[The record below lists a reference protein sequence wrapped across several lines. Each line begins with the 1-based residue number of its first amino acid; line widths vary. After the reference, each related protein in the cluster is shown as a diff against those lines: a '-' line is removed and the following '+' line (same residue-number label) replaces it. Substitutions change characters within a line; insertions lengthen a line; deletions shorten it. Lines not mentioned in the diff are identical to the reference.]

1 MANILD
7 TILGSTTPSH
17 TDDLQSEGPSPV
29 HIQDGEFE
37 ELVLGSDKPVIV
49 DFWAPWCMP
58 CRMIAPALEK
68 LAAEYDGRALIA
80 KVNTDENP
88 HWAIHY
94 GVQGIPTLL
103 FFKEGQEMDR
113 IVGVVPA
120 GQIKERLDRLL

>member
-1 MANILD
+1 MPNILD
-7 TILGSTTPSH
+7 KILGGSAQSRSTDGPG
-17 TDDLQSEGPSPV
+17 EGPSPV
-29 HIQDGEFE
+29 HIEDGEFE
-37 ELVLGSDKPVIV
+37 ELVLSSDKPVIV

-68 LAAEYDGRALIA
+68 LAAEYDGRAVIA

-88 HWAIHY
+88 QWAIHY

-113 IVGVVPA
+113 LVGVAPA
-120 GQIKERLDRLL
+120 GQIKERLERLL